1 MEKSSDDQSEER
13 IGVVCHFAGKKLT
26 AALHRFTIREMA
38 GEEKYMFE
46 KDQVI
51 LSARCMKE

>member
-1 MEKSSDDQSEER
+1 MISQRRGLELS
-13 IGVVCHFAGKKLT
+13 VTLLGKKLT
-26 AALHRFTIREMA
+26 AAVHRFTIREMA